1 MIKALTRRCLG
12 GADPTAPEVRQR
24 CGTLAGGV
32 GILLNTLLC
41 LGKLGAGLLTGS
53 IAVVADGLNNLS
65 DAASSVITL
74 IGFRLAGQAADEEHP
89 FGHGRIEYLSGLL
102 VAMAILLMGFELG
115 KSSLEKLLHPEQLSF
130 SWLAIAILAVSIGMK
145 IWMFHFNRVLG
156 EAISSQAMK
165 ATAADSLSDAAATAV
180 VLAAALVDHFL
191 DLQVDGL
198 AGLLVAAFIL
208 KTGWE
213 AAKDTL
219 DPLLG
224 RAMDPELAADIDKL
238 VLSHPN
244 ILGIHDLVYH
254 DYGPGRAMMS
264 FHAEVPA
271 DTDLLE
277 MHDIIDHIERE
288 LKAKHHIETVIHT
301 DPVVNDERTNA
312 LREQVAMVLQ
322 KNVLFS
328 GTILDNLRWGSENA
342 SEEEC
347 IRVAKLACA
356 DEFIERF
363 PDKYNTWI
371 EQGGSNVSGGQKQ
384 RLTIAR
390 ALLRKPKILILDDS
404 TSAVDTATDA
414 KIRKAFREEIP
425 GTTKIIIA
433 QRISSVQD
441 ADRILVLDNGQINGL
456 GTHEELLKNNAI
468 YQEVYNSQTQ
478 GGGDFDKQGGEQ

>member
-1 MIKALTRRCLG
+1 MIEALTRRCLG

-115 KSSLEKLLHPEQLSF
+115 RSSLEKLLHPEELSF
-130 SWLAIAILAVSIGMK
+130 SWLAVAILAVSIGMK
-145 IWMFHFNRVLG
+145 LW
-156 EAISSQAMK
+156 ISSQAMK

-180 VLAAALVDHFL
+180 VLAATLVDHFL

-271 DTDLLE
+271 DADLLE

-288 LKAKHHIETVIHT
+288 LKTKHHIETVIHI

-312 LREQVAMVLQ
+312 LREQVEAAARALDPVLSVHDLRITAGPYHT
-322 KNVLFS
+322 NVLFDVMVPY
-328 GTILDNLRWGSENA
+328 G
-342 SEEEC
+342 
-347 IRVAKLACA
+347 
-356 DEFIERF
+356 F
-363 PDKYNTWI
+363 
-371 EQGGSNVSGGQKQ
+371 
-384 RLTIAR
+384 RLTDAQVTR
-390 ALLRKPKILILDDS
+390 ELRQAVEALSEKY
-404 TSAVDTATDA
+404 SAVIQVDHSYVE
-414 KIRKAFREEIP
+414 RRED
-425 GTTKIIIA
+425 
-433 QRISSVQD
+433 V
-441 ADRILVLDNGQINGL
+441 
-456 GTHEELLKNNAI
+456 
-468 YQEVYNSQTQ
+468 
-478 GGGDFDKQGGEQ
+478 